1 MNEDIHYIDSL
12 IEYLQHPFY
21 MMIGGLIFYF
31 VLKFSVMRNFHMIPD
46 QGFWSDQKDEMG
58 VAIIGGLLF
67 VVWDDEILTAY
78 YHYKEIIVDDPV
90 AADWM
95 YFYVG
100 VATENIYTGISW
112 IVRLKNKIK
121 KYKIV
126 EDNDE
131 RKN

>member
-1 MNEDIHYIDSL
+1 
-12 IEYLQHPFY
+12 
-21 MMIGGLIFYF
+21 
-31 VLKFSVMRNFHMIPD
+31 MIPT

-121 KYKIV
+121 RYKIV
-126 EDNDE
+126 EDKNE